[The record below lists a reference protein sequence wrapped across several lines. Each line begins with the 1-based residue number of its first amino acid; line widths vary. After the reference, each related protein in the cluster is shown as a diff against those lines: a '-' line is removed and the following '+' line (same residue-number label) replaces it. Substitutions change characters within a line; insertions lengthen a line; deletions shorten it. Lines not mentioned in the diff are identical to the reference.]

1 MKVRRWNILEWLIGN
16 LIFEFIFRD
25 EEQEEKGEDEA
36 GGSGVDSVEELLV
49 SSGSEDEEVNR

>member
-49 SSGSEDEEVNR
+49 SSGSEDEEVIR